1 MTLSKA
7 SPTLVLE
14 VSGSGHDCLSGL
26 DVEVVIPNT
35 VTPNE
40 WFSSKSEDLISQCCK
55 TSIFRVRD
63 GQFDIKGGLGF
74 FLPTSYFY
82 SFFV

>member
-1 MTLSKA
+1 MTLSKT

-14 VSGSGHDCLSGL
+14 VSGSGHDCLSRL
-26 DVEVVIPNT
+26 DVKVVIPNT

-63 GQFDIKGGLGF
+63 GQFDIKGGWDFSSRQVIFTL
-74 FLPTSYFY
+74 
-82 SFFV
+82 FFV